1 MVEYS
6 IVIYFALYSL
16 ALISI
21 GVVLHIILS
30 RDKKNANKPLPT
42 KQAKVMEHKECFDFY
57 YNTMKTKFKFWFTS
71 ELLPKYITNKGDE
84 ISRAMVIK
92 IEKKFVA
99 DVLKSLHRNILTR
112 LLEEYYSDKD
122 SLIRAIF
129 SWSLGVIRYN
139 NEVRRLALRDKVK
152 DLGFP
157 IMNMIHSKDVY
168 NTAFEACISACRYCS
183 ILVQ

>member
-122 SLIRAIF
+122 SLIRATKEF
-129 SWSLGVIRYN
+129 FYN
-139 NEVRRLALRDKVK
+139 QISEMDLKYMKENSTDQSKVYGAPGIAQHMPEQTKDK
-152 DLGFP
+152 
-157 IMNMIHSKDVY
+157 
-168 NTAFEACISACRYCS
+168 
-183 ILVQ
+183 